1 MRWLFDIVVV
11 GAGPAGSVAAREAA
25 RWGRGS
31 VLLVD
36 RSEFPRPK
44 TCAGGLSARSCRLLK
59 ELRLWKRVRPD
70 GYPIRSVRVVLPRGG
85 ALLVPAAGAALVVD
99 RERFDHTL
107 VRAAIQ
113 DGVEFR
119 PRTKVDRLLWAD
131 GHAVGV
137 GAGALR
143 IRARW
148 TIIATGADNML
159 QKAARTERLTHTCVA
174 RFEGVSTAPNVCEF
188 VYDSELFPYYGWL
201 FPESDTRANVGIC
214 AEAARLRGRSI
225 RDVFAHFLDRYYA
238 ASLKRAKQIGR
249 LRGAAIAT
257 GGRLTHSAPP
267 GVLLAGEADRLAN
280 VATGEGISYAME
292 SGRLAARAIRSADE
306 SGLGPA
312 QTGRLYA
319 ASLRRVLALRFRA
332 AWLYRKIGVSL
343 LSAASALPCRGTL
356 ARLVG
361 RALSLI

>member
-1 MRWLFDIVVV
+1 MRSPFDIVVV

-59 ELRLWKRVRPD
+59 EFRLWKRVRPD
-70 GYPIRSVRVVLPRGG
+70 GYPIRSVRVVLPGGG
-85 ALLVPAAGAALVVD
+85 ALFVPAAGAALVVD
-99 RERFDHTL
+99 RERFDHAL
-107 VRAAIQ
+107 VRAAIE

-131 GHAVGV
+131 GRVVGV
-137 GAGALR
+137 GTGDLR

-148 TIIATGADNML
+148 TIIATGADNTL
-159 QKAARTERLTHTCVA
+159 RKAARPERLTHTCVA
-174 RFEGVSTAPNVCEF
+174 RFEGVSTTPNVCEF

-201 FPESDTRANVGIC
+201 FPESETRANLGIC

-238 ASLKRAKQIGR
+238 VSLKGARQIGK
-249 LRGAAIAT
+249 LRGAVIAT
-257 GGRLTHSAPP
+257 GDRLTHSAPP
-267 GVLLAGEADRLAN
+267 GVLLAGEAGRLAN

-306 SGLGPA
+306 WGLGPA
-312 QTGRLYA
+312 QAGRLYA

-332 AWLYRKIGVSL
+332 AWLYRKTGVRVL
-343 LSAASALPCRGTL
+343 NAVSALPCRGAL

-361 RALSLI
+361 RALSVI